1 MVNYSCEKCG
11 KEFSQKG
18 HYTKHLNKK
27 NTCVVESKVKEML
40 DKSIEEKLEN
50 MKLLVNNNDNY
61 KKEVK
66 ENIITEEPVS
76 KTMNNYLQKII
87 KKNDAIVN
95 EINQLLHNEGIEF
108 SKRLEIII
116 GLINNKFNN
125 VKLKLAINN
134 VLRNKINDVLEIIIV
149 DKHELIQK
157 IFMFYGSKTLKI
169 ELDQFY
175 TPITIGSFINSL
187 CIPGKKM
194 IDPACG
200 TGDLLINYDGDITLW
215 DVSPEVIDICRF
227 NYKLNSKEYN
237 IECVNSIKSYD
248 KDNGLYDYGCVN
260 PPFGTST
267 LITDKN
273 LLNKYK
279 LGCNK
284 VKEEIGILFIERTIN
299 LLKDDGIAFII
310 LPNGY
315 LGNSSKNTKQLR
327 EYLLSYRIISIIEL
341 PNNTFSRSGT
351 GVSTSMV
358 IIQKHKMKMPY
369 NIIIKKI
376 INIGYILN
384 KKNTPYK
391 YKKYN
396 GDYVLKDDKPIIDN
410 DFIDYFNEMLYFI
423 NNEKIINLL
432 QKPYE
437 IKKNID
443 IDIVNTAKLQNDILD
458 INRYLSIYTN
468 ILNKHISMNSNTI
481 KNYIIPNASGK
492 FDIIEDKEYI
502 YLDIKQIT
510 TPIYSKNNLIY
521 GYDLPGRAKIMLKK
535 NDIIISKLKGKIT
548 FTIILNDED
557 NIICTNGFTLLRP
570 KDYKSAIIIFANLF
584 SYEFKIQHTSLCT
597 GSIMAGISDNDI
609 KNIYIDNYIN
619 LSKYE
624 SLINALK
631 IINLEL

>member
-27 NTCVVESKVKEML
+27 NPCVVESKLKEML

-50 MKLLVNNNDNY
+50 MKLLVNDNNY
-61 KKEVK
+61 KKE
-66 ENIITEEPVS
+66 ENKITEEPDS
-76 KTMNNYLQKII
+76 KKINNYVQKIV

-108 SKRLEIII
+108 SQRLEIII
-116 GLINNKFNN
+116 GLINIKFNN
-125 VKLKLAINN
+125 AKLMLSIDN
-134 VLRNKINDVLEIIIV
+134 VLISKINDILEIIIT
-149 DKHELIQK
+149 DKQELIQK

-175 TPITIGSFINSL
+175 TPITIGSFINNL

-200 TGDLLINYDGDITLW
+200 SGDLLINYDGDITLW
-215 DVSPEVIDICRF
+215 DISPEVINICRF
-227 NYKLNSKEYN
+227 NYKLNNKKYN
-237 IECVNSIKSYD
+237 TECVNSIKLYD
-248 KDNGLYDYGCVN
+248 KDNGIYDYGCVN
-260 PPFGTST
+260 PPFGNST

-273 LLNKYK
+273 LLNNYK

-327 EYLLSYRIISIIEL
+327 EYLLSFRIISIIEL
-341 PNNTFSRSGT
+341 PSNTFSRSGT

-358 IIQKHKMKMPY
+358 IIQKHKMQTSY

-396 GDYVLKDDKPIIDN
+396 GDYVLKDGKPIIDN

-432 QKPYE
+432 QKPDE
-437 IKKNID
+437 IKKNMD
-443 IDIVNTAKLQNDILD
+443 IDILNTAKMQCDILD

-468 ILNKHISMNSNTI
+468 ILNKHISMNSNAI

-510 TPIYSKNNLIY
+510 TPIYNKNNLIY
-521 GYDLPGRAKIMLKK
+521 GYDLPGRAKIKLKK

-548 FTIILNDED
+548 FTMILNEAD

-570 KDYKSAIIIFANLF
+570 KDDKSAIIIFANLF
-584 SYEFKIQHTSLCT
+584 SYEFKIQHASLCT

-609 KNIYIDNYIN
+609 KNICIDECIN

-624 SLINALK
+624 SIINALK